1 MTALIYPAIAGVMM
15 VDFFFIRK
23 QRWVDHEGWNWMA
36 TIALVAGVLVGYL
49 TQYVWPFGLPAVQS
63 LFLSGI
69 TYYVAM
75 KGKARIAPD
84 VFTEALVFDRRNGQF
99 GNRVDKTVFFK

>member
-1 MTALIYPAIAGVMM
+1 
-15 VDFFFIRK
+15 
-23 QRWVDHEGWNWMA
+23 MA
-36 TIALVAGVLVGYL
+36 TIALAAGVLVGYL

-63 LFLSGI
+63 LFVSGI

-84 VFTEALVFDRRNGQF
+84 VFTEVLISDRRNGQP
-99 GNRVDKTVFFK
+99 GHRVDKTAFFK